1 NNLHL
6 PKSFLSNEPSDLTD
20 GIVVQLY
27 LSIVEA
33 RNIPQVANNNNLP
46 RNPYFIC
53 RAFWNEEPITSV
65 VCWGSSTPRFNF
77 QQQSFET
84 N

>member
-1 NNLHL
+1 SELDQIQLMEQAKPKPQQILKRKKIKKSKKSILHSNNNNNNNLHL

-33 RNIPQVANNNNLP
+33 RNIPQVAN
-46 RNPYFIC
+46 
-53 RAFWNEEPITSV
+53 
-65 VCWGSSTPRFNF
+65 
-77 QQQSFET
+77 
-84 N
+84 